1 MIEDELLPSHALV
14 DAISHMADS
23 NHLTWLPPSR
33 CTKRDTELKV
43 AGKEKDQVL
52 KVLDN
57 AVTLQAQEV
66 KLTAECSTPLTLQ
79 WCLQRRGL
87 AFDMNNIIAWETHE
101 KWTSFLMQSLTR
113 EVPPGYATIS
123 INQLLRADSELFL
136 LMSKEISSVKADSTG
151 RLQADEA
158 MNRLK
163 TDPRITMYLLPLPKS
178 APWTTP
184 PGSHHVEAAPAP
196 SSSKRT
202 KTRTPPP
209 KVKGLMA
216 PVKTDGLPEE
226 LKACKH
232 LTAHDGRRLC
242 WGFNCEGCS
251 LETDHKNP
259 AACRKG
265 VHACAVCRKPGHGAR
280 TCWHR
285 PNNKG
290 KGKGKATGAAKE

>member
-1 MIEDELLPSHALV
+1 MGRWQWKQVHHDSRIGLQAVHGLVCLQTPGGVCFHGRDFRGHEQKELRIGSQQLV
-14 DAISHMADS
+14 DADCGIAGRHLPFSCVSHAMMLFMS
-23 NHLTWLPPSR
+23 N
-33 CTKRDTELKV
+33 
-43 AGKEKDQVL
+43 A
-52 KVLDN
+52 N
-57 AVTLQAQEV
+57 
-66 KLTAECSTPLTLQ
+66 
-79 WCLQRRGL
+79 
-87 AFDMNNIIAWETHE
+87 
-101 KWTSFLMQSLTR
+101 
-113 EVPPGYATIS
+113 
-123 INQLLRADSELFL
+123 LLRW
-136 LMSKEISSVKADSTG
+136 KHHCNVKG
-151 RLQADEA
+151 
-158 MNRLK
+158 
-163 TDPRITMYLLPLPKS
+163 
-178 APWTTP
+178 
-184 PGSHHVEAAPAP
+184 
-196 SSSKRT
+196 
-202 KTRTPPP
+202 
-209 KVKGLMA
+209 VKGLMA